1 MLVTI
6 TNVSSPAQQVHIPS
20 LGFKW
25 LESGDSVEV
34 QRSYSDLD
42 GDTSLKQ
49 AIADGLISLAFEAES
64 IDSVQVFFGRVPL
77 SFSDTTR
84 GSAAD
89 VPVLSYIWNTDDN
102 ALNWSDGT
110 VWRDATG
117 AVT

>member
-25 LESGDSVEV
+25 LDYGDSVQV

-42 GDTSLKQ
+42 GDTSLKT
-49 AIADGLISLAFEAES
+49 AIADGLITLSFTTEA

-84 GSAAD
+84 GSAAN

-110 VWRDATG
+110 NWRDATG
-117 AVT
+117 AIT

>member
-25 LESGDSVEV
+25 LDYGDSVQV

-42 GDTSLKQ
+42 GDTSLKT
-49 AIADGLISLAFEAES
+49 AIADGLITLAFTTET

-77 SFSDTTR
+77 AY
-84 GSAAD
+84 AAAARPAANS

-102 ALNWSDGT
+102 NLNWSDGT
-110 VWRDATG
+110 NWRDATG
-117 AVT
+117 AIV

>member
-6 TNVSSPAQQVHIPS
+6 TNVSSPAEQVHIPS

-25 LESGDSVEV
+25 LEYGDSVQV

-42 GDTSLKQ
+42 GDVTLKQ
-49 AIADGLISLAFEAES
+49 AIADGLVTLAFETES

-77 SFSDTTR
+77 SYTNLSR
-84 GSAAD
+84 PAAAD

-110 VWRDATG
+110 AWRDATG